1 MKKSGILV
9 ALSAVAALGV
19 AGTAQA
25 NFILRDV
32 AAPVGSPSVLVPG
45 INNFQSNLA
54 SNGVSSFYLGRQLSV
69 SGAQVGDEI
78 QVDFFAAEAAYRN
91 QFIFAGSMLI
101 NNQGNQSWSA
111 RNLGNTAAVNGVQN
125 FQFCTV
131 NINRCLTNS
140 NNDTTAVG
148 SLQSIGMYLTN
159 GGNTAWLLWDDSGAN
174 MDDNHDD
181 LVVRLTYRSV
191 PEPGTLALLG
201 LGLLGIGLARRK
213 AVNPA

>member
-78 QVDFFAAEAAYRN
+78 QVDF
-91 QFIFAGSMLI
+91 FAGSMLI

-213 AVNPA
+213 AINAA